1 MSAKTKVTTARYSP
15 RTRSEPMPMPSAST
29 AEATVVTAM
38 ATQNGT
44 PSVVSRAAK
53 SAASPA
59 KAIWPSESWPS
70 QPVSTVSDEA
80 QMANA
85 STAV

>member
-1 MSAKTKVTTARYSP
+1 
-15 RTRSEPMPMPSAST
+15 MPMPSARR
-29 AEATVVTAM
+29 ADAAVVTRT

-44 PSVVSRAAK
+44 PSLTSRAAK

-59 KAIWPSESWPS
+59 KAIWPNDNCPS
-70 QPVSTVSDEA
+70 QPVSTVREDA
-80 QMANA
+80 QMAKA

>member
-1 MSAKTKVTTARYSP
+1 M
-15 RTRSEPMPMPSAST
+15 
-29 AEATVVTAM
+29 VVAM

-44 PSVVSRAAK
+44 PSVTRRAAN
-53 SAASPA
+53 SAARPA

-80 QMANA
+80 QMAKA